1 MKFVEYR
8 MVFNEGSLISILVLL
23 GAVESSRSDSSER
36 CPVGIRSACVS
47 VWMIA
52 VASCSC

>member
-36 CPVGIRSACVS
+36 CPVGIWSAFVS

-52 VASCSC
+52 VASCS